1 MKNYNLNLL
10 RYTSFFIFFFTIP
23 VFSQQQNEVNQ
34 EKINPLVKDFYGD
47 VEYRKL
53 LHDNPNLVLYKHCL
67 VTYAYKVADIGEKAK
82 LEKYPKLEDVKKECK
97 NSINDNNYLCYHLLL
112 KDHQQVFIIE
122 GSKALIVM
130 PKDELLKKYN
140 SLLRKL

>member
-10 RYTSFFIFFFTIP
+10 RYTSFFVLLFTIP

-47 VEYRKL
+47 VEYSRL

-67 VTYAYKVADIGEKAK
+67 ITYAYRVVDIGEKAK
-82 LEKYPKLEDVKKECK
+82 SEKYPLLDNVKKECK
-97 NSINDNNYLCYHLLL
+97 NSISENNYLCFELSL
-112 KDHQQVFIIE
+112 KEHQQVFIIE
-122 GSKALIVM
+122 GSKALIVIS
-130 PKDELLKKYN
+130 KDELLKKYN